1 MIKNWKTTILGAVVG
16 GAVAIQPLISSGS
29 FSAKDVILGFLI
41 AAFGVVSKDFNVS
54 GK

>member
-1 MIKNWKTTILGAVVG
+1 MIKNWKTTAIGAIVG
-16 GAVAIQPLISSGS
+16 GCVAIQPIIATGS
-29 FSAKDVILGFLI
+29 FSMKDALLGFLI